1 MFRMRVTSHLSFSGR
16 AQQLLKRF
24 ARADGG
30 NIAIT
35 FALAILPLV
44 MFVGAAV
51 DYTRVNKARTEIQA
65 AMDSTALMISKDATS
80 LTQDQ
85 ITTRAKGIFTAL
97 YQNPDAPNVDLQVA
111 YTANLATGGSSVQLT
126 GSGSVQTDFLRVAGI
141 PTIGFSVGS
150 TSKWGNAK
158 LRVAL
163 ALDNTGSMS
172 LAGKIGALQTASKSL
187 IDQLS
192 ALSKDP
198 GDVLIS
204 IVPFSKNVNI
214 NVDPVNSGTT
224 WLKGWSA
231 WEAEPSTLVTATAKP
246 KNWANI
252 GPGVPCPFLKGV
264 NPYGFNCINGPQA
277 NGTVDS
283 SVATTIPQNG
293 NICPGDDTND
303 FKNGCYSSQL
313 DPNHTTVVNT
323 CTGSTCSCTTNQND
337 NSLLT
342 GGLSDNGHDN
352 GQTGICTCTG
362 KKTNKICTQSVSTY
376 IHSPWIIN
384 NHSTWNG
391 CVSDR
396 APPYNSQNDAPTNAT
411 TNFPVE
417 QYDACPTP
425 LVPLT
430 ENWSA
435 LKSKINLMVPAGN
448 TNQPIG
454 LAWAWHSLTK
464 GLPLNP
470 PTEDSNYT
478 YDKSII
484 LLSDGLN
491 TQDGL
496 GNNPAQIDQAEAN
509 MCNKIKAAGI
519 TIYSVQ
525 VNTGTPGDPL
535 STVMQNCASS
545 PDKFYL
551 LRQADQ
557 LTATFNA
564 IGTALSKL
572 RIAM

>member
-1 MFRMRVTSHLSFSGR
+1 MGKAMFRMRVTSHLSFLGR

-35 FALAILPLV
+35 FALAILPVV

-85 ITTRAKGIFTAL
+85 ITSRAKGIFTAL

-111 YTANLATGGSSVQLT
+111 YTPNLATGGSSVQLT

-172 LAGKIGALQTASKSL
+172 SDGKIGALLTASKNL
-187 IDQLS
+187 INQLS
-192 ALSKDP
+192 ALSKNP
-198 GDVLIS
+198 GDVFIS
-204 IVPFSKNVNI
+204 ISPFAKSVNVGTNNVNA
-214 NVDPVNSGTT
+214 S

-231 WEAEPSTLVTATAKP
+231 WEAEPSALVTAKP
-246 KNWANI
+246 PNWANY
-252 GPGVPCPFLKGV
+252 GPGVPCPFTRA
-264 NPYGFNCINGPQA
+264 NPYNFNCINGPQS
-277 NGTVDS
+277 NGTVDTS
-283 SVATTIPQNG
+283 NAPTIPANG
-293 NICPGDDTND
+293 NICPGDDGTD
-303 FKNGCYSSQL
+303 YKNGCYHSQIV
-313 DPNHTTVVNT
+313 PGSTVVNPCAAGLSCK
-323 CTGSTCSCTTNQND
+323 CTVDQN
-337 NSLLT
+337 NVPT
-342 GGLSDNGHDN
+342 GGLSISGHDN
-352 GQTGICTCTG
+352 GQIGICSCTG
-362 KKTNKICTQSVSTY
+362 KGSSKSCTQSVSTY
-376 IHSPWIIN
+376 THSAWIIN

-396 APPYNSQNDAPTNAT
+396 TAPYNSQNDAPTNTA
-411 TNFPVE
+411 TNFAVE
-417 QYDACPTP
+417 QYMSCPAA
-425 LVPLT
+425 LVPLS

-435 LKSKINLMVPAGN
+435 LKSKINSMVPAGQ

-454 LAWAWHSLTK
+454 LAWAWQSLTQ

-470 PTEDSNYT
+470 PAENPNFA
-478 YDKSII
+478 YDKAII

-496 GNNPAQIDQAEAN
+496 GNSPAQIDQVEAN
-509 MCNKIKAAGI
+509 MCSKIKAAGI

-525 VNTGTPGDPL
+525 VDTGTPGDPL

-551 LRQADQ
+551 LRDATQ

-564 IGTALSKL
+564 IGTELSKL